1 MVIVCQV
8 PGSAT
13 EGGMTDSPDQVCHV
27 SIHCPLQAPTYT
39 AHNNRHAPLATTVT
53 AHHRP
58 QTVTAHHRS
67 GLACPELPRLKPIP
81 ITTRCSG
88 SAQV

>member
-1 MVIVCQV
+1 MVIVRQR

-39 AHNNRHAPLATTVT
+39 AHNNRHAPLATTVI

-58 QTVTAHHRS
+58 QQSLRII
-67 GLACPELPRLKPIP
+67 GR
-81 ITTRCSG
+81 G
-88 SAQV
+88 SPAQSCHA